1 MNREGHI
8 LRFSRSRTG
17 CPRRWTLWKRF
28 SNPKDPFHPHRTC
41 FVAVGFQCSTTP
53 PQRAHPRPG
62 KPVSV
67 SHDSAPPG
75 DQAKLTWWRRGVLAV
90 HLSRFTQLVKGV
102 YAPPLMDSSR
112 IPKQRGDC
120 QTMLQFKMLYSHFYS
135 IFRHIHKIQ
144 YCPFFLQ
151 PFSCRESRQM
161 IQSIYLERQ

>member
-8 LRFSRSRTG
+8 LRFSRRRTG
-17 CPRRWTLWKRF
+17 SPRRWTLWKRF

-53 PQRAHPRPG
+53 PQRPHPRPG

-75 DQAKLTWWRRGVLAV
+75 DQAKLTWWRRGVLGV

-120 QTMLQFKMLYSHFYS
+120 QTMLQFKMLRRCFIHIS
-135 IFRHIHKIQ
+135 I
-144 YCPFFLQ
+144 
-151 PFSCRESRQM
+151 PFSG
-161 IQSIYLERQ
+161 IYTKFNIALFFFSPSPVVNLAKWFNQYI